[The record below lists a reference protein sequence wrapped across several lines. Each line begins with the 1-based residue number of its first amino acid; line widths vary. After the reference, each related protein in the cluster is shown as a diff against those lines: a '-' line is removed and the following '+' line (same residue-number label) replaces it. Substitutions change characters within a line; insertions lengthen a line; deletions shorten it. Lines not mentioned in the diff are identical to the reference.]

1 MNKQDIIRAVA
12 NELPAGSGFSKKNV
26 EMFLDA
32 YAKVQ
37 HDCFMRGDKFKL
49 VGHGTY
55 VVKTRKPK
63 RGVNPKSPD
72 QKIDIPAKK
81 TVVFIPGKNLK
92 ADLNSGE

>member
-1 MNKQDIIRAVA
+1 MNKQEIIKAVSL
-12 NELPAGSGFSKKNV
+12 ETGKSKKEV
-26 EMFLDA
+26 EEFLDA
-32 YAKVQ
+32 YVRVQ

-63 RGVNPKSPD
+63 RGVNPKSPE

-81 TVVFIPGKNLK
+81 TVVFTPGKNLK
-92 ADLNSGE
+92 VDLNQ

>member
-1 MNKQDIIRAVA
+1 MNKQEIIKAISVETGKPKKEVE
-12 NELPAGSGFSKKNV
+12 EL
-26 EMFLDA
+26 LDA
-32 YAKVQ
+32 YVKVQ

-63 RGVNPKSPD
+63 RGVNPKSPE

-81 TVVFIPGKNLK
+81 TVVFTPGKNLK
-92 ADLNSGE
+92 ADLNKKNKK